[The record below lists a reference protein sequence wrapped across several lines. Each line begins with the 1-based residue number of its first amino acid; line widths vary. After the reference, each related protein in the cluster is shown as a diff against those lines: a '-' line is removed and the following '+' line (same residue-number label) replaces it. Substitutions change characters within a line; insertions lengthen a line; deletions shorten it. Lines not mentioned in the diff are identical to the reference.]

1 MAGHKTAQ
9 QTREYAKYLRTPAEL
24 RRSPAATTFST
35 IYSRKSA

>member
-24 RRSPAATTFST
+24 RRSPAANAFSM
-35 IYSRKSA
+35 IYRQKSA